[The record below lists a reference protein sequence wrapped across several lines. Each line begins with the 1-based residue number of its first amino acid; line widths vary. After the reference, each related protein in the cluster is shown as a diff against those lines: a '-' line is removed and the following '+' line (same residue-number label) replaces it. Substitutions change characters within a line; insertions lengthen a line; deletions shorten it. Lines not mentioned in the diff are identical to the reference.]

1 MARYSKTNPRKSLKT
16 LQDKEFK
23 RHEARRAKATGS
35 EGGDSWNKMQ
45 NKHFKMWKKRHD
57 AEVDRKWEAKEAKNK
72 KWKMWKKKH
81 DAEVDRKWKEKSAF
95 KTNKRQK
102 KSGEKQVVDTDYLYG
117 SWMKDK
123 K

>member
-1 MARYSKTNPRKSLKT
+1 
-16 LQDKEFK
+16 
-23 RHEARRAKATGS
+23 
-35 EGGDSWNKMQ
+35 
-45 NKHFKMWKKRHD
+45 MWKKRHD
-57 AEVDRKWEAKEAKNK
+57 EGVDQKKARKEAKIK

-81 DAEVDRKWKEKSAF
+81 DAEVSKEWKEKSAF